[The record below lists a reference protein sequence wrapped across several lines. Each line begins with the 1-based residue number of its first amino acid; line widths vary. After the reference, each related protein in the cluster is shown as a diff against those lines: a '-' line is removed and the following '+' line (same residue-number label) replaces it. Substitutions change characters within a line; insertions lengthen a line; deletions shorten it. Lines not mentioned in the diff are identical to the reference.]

1 MAKTLQYR
9 WVICLLLSFGYV
21 LVYFH
26 RLCPAVLAVDLM
38 RDLKASGSMTGFLG
52 AAYFYPYALMQLPAG
67 LLSDSWGPR
76 NTISFFFVVAF
87 AGSMILGLAPT
98 ASWAIAGRAIVGVG
112 VAMLFVPTMKIFAE
126 WFEKRQFGLM
136 AGLLM
141 AVGGI
146 GSLTASTPLVWL
158 SAAVGWRNAFLLI
171 GCFTLLLAILVRFFV
186 YDRPSDIGLA
196 SLTAGAGN
204 AEKSIGLAE
213 GIKIVL
219 TCGPFWPLAFLF
231 FFDFATFFTIAGL
244 WGGPYL
250 MQVYGMSKT
259 EAGRILTTLA
269 VGIVLGS
276 PLLTW
281 LSDRVFHRRKPVVV
295 LCCAVMLLVT
305 GAFYRYTDQIPTWGL
320 YGLFFT
326 LSVCGSA
333 VGAVMFAMN
342 KDLFPVRIAGTATGL
357 VNLFPFAGAAV
368 FQPLAGYILERYG
381 KSGNMFQV
389 AGYRAVFL
397 VLLGCT
403 AIALICALLTS
414 ETNKKLD
421 PSSA

>member
-76 NTISFFFVVAF
+76 NTITFFFIVAF
-87 AGSMILGLAPT
+87 IGSIILGTAPT
-98 ASWAIAGRAIVGVG
+98 PFWAIAGRTIVGLG

-126 WFEKRQFGLM
+126 WFEKKQFGLM

-158 SAAVGWRNAFLLI
+158 SAAVGWRNSFILI
-171 GCFTLLLAILVRFFV
+171 GIFTLLLAGLVRFFV

-196 SLTAGAGN
+196 SLTGGSTGITEA
-204 AEKSIGLAE
+204 IGLSE
-213 GIKIVL
+213 GIKMVL

-250 MQVYGMSKT
+250 MQVYGMSKA
-259 EAGRILTTLA
+259 EAGHILTTLA

-276 PLLTW
+276 LLLTW

-295 LCCAVMLLVT
+295 MCCIVMVLVT
-305 GAFYRYTDQIPTWGL
+305 SAFYRYTDQIPVWGL
-320 YGLFFT
+320 YGLFFI

-342 KDLFPVRIAGTATGL
+342 KDLFPVRITGTATGL

-381 KSGNMFQV
+381 KTGEAFQV

-397 VLLGCT
+397 ILLGC
-403 AIALICALLTS
+403 AVIALICAVMTS
-414 ETNKKLD
+414 ETRKK
-421 PSSA
+421 A